1 MSDHVVESKKHVMSR
16 RTNRCRFITLPTHQ
30 DERLHRRH
38 TPTLFGCGHVK
49 IATKTHII
57 ILLGVYLLNWDSHM
71 TSLLLASIFDHHD
84 SLLTH
89 FYTV

>member
-1 MSDHVVESKKHVMSR
+1 VSTLEVA
-16 RTNRCRFITLPTHQ
+16 RC
-30 DERLHRRH
+30 H